1 MLCMEQ
7 RRNTRLVLDQ
17 TVNLTILG
25 DIEIPRTAKV
35 KNISGRGLGVELAF
49 PVGIGCALKIEL
61 NDAVLLGEAM
71 YCRAENGAYYVGI
84 ELLQGLCG
92 LGELS
97 RAFGA
102 FSEEPPSQR
111 HPQYQVH

>member
-1 MLCMEQ
+1 MEQ

-25 DIEIPRTAKV
+25 DIEIHRTAKV
-35 KNISGRGLGVELAF
+35 KNISGRGLGLEMAH
-49 PVGIGCALKIEL
+49 PVGVGCALKIEL
-61 NDAVLLGEAM
+61 QDAVLLGEAM
-71 YCRAENGAYYVGI
+71 YCRSDNGAYYVGI

-102 FSEEPPSQR
+102 FNEAPSSQR
-111 HPQYQVH
+111 DPQYQVQ

>member
-1 MLCMEQ
+1 MEQ

-17 TVNLTILG
+17 SVSLTILG
-25 DIEIPRTAKV
+25 DIEIRVTAKV
-35 KNISGRGLGVELAF
+35 RDTSGRGLGLETSC
-49 PVGIGCALKIEL
+49 PVGVGSALKIEL

-84 ELLQGLCG
+84 ELLHGLGG

-97 RAFGA
+97 RAFRA
-102 FSEEPPSQR
+102 FTEEPSGLR
-111 HPQYQVH
+111 HQQYQVQ